1 MSLSAVSEAAEAGAA
16 GLMFP
21 PGFWWGA
28 ATAAHQIEGAVT
40 DDGRTPSIW
49 DTFAG
54 IPGKVAHGDTGERAT
69 EHYHR
74 YRDDVRLMAD
84 LGLSAYRFSIAWSR
98 VQPHG
103 RAGVNR
109 AGLDFY
115 DRLVDELLGA
125 GIRPTATLYH
135 WDLPQELED
144 AGGWTHRDIA
154 DRFADYTAVVAG
166 RLGDRIQLWNTLN
179 EPWCSAFLGYGSG
192 AHAPGRTD
200 YRAALTAAHHLLLA
214 HGRAVQVLRATSPAQ
229 IGIALNVGTVRPVSD
244 APADIDAARRID
256 GLLNRIFLDPLLRGA
271 YPADVQADT
280 AAFTDWSFVHADDLA
295 IISEPIDA
303 LGINYY
309 QPDLVG
315 AAAAGKPGP
324 VMPYPTGGSVEFHAR
339 PGPVTDMGWS
349 IDPGGLR
356 DVLVRVDR
364 DYGPIPLYVTE
375 NGAAFPDRVSGDGR
389 VHDAERIDY
398 LRGHLTAAHEAL
410 THGVDLRGYFVWS
423 LLDNFEWAFGYAKRF
438 GLVHV
443 DYRTQI
449 RTPKD
454 SALWYRDV
462 IAAGGIG
469 R

>member
-1 MSLSAVSEAAEAGAA
+1 MSLSVVPEASAT
-16 GLMFP
+16 GLTFP

-40 DDGRTPSIW
+40 DDGRTPCIW

-54 IPGKVAHGDTGERAT
+54 IPGKVAHGDTGERAA

-84 LGLSAYRFSIAWSR
+84 LGLSAYRFSIAWPR

-154 DRFADYTAVVAG
+154 DRFADYAAVVAG
-166 RLGDRIQLWNTLN
+166 RLGDRVQLFNTLN
-179 EPWCSAFLGYGSG
+179 EPGCSAFLGYGSG

-200 YRAALTAAHHLLLA
+200 YRDALTAAHHLLLA

-229 IGIALNVGTVRPVSD
+229 IGIALNVGTVRPVTD
-244 APADIDAARRID
+244 APADTDAARRID

-280 AAFTDWSFVHADDLA
+280 ASFTDWSFPHADDLA
-295 IISEPIDA
+295 VISEP
-303 LGINYY
+303 
-309 QPDLVG
+309 
-315 AAAAGKPGP
+315 
-324 VMPYPTGGSVEFHAR
+324 M
-339 PGPVTDMGWS
+339 
-349 IDPGGLR
+349 
-356 DVLVRVDR
+356 
-364 DYGPIPLYVTE
+364 PLYVTE

-398 LRGHLTAAHEAL
+398 LHGHLAAAHRAL
-410 THGVDLRGYFVWS
+410 ADGVDLRGYFVWS

-438 GLVHV
+438 GLIHV

-454 SALWYRDV
+454 SALW
-462 IAAGGIG
+462 
-469 R
+469 